1 MVKRSKPCLF
11 HVVNFTLFLRGNFN
25 FFHFVLFVSFV
36 HLIYFLLFL
45 KMHFLFEIIC
55 FWKQNFLLKIY
66 KYRVSIAIFPVNF
79 FLLNLFKFFIWKKK
93 NNNNNNLVFNFG
105 FMDHFIL
112 IFNSDSN
119 SDICICLNK
128 IIRLT
133 KWSYGY
139 IFCFFFS

>member
-1 MVKRSKPCLF
+1 M
-11 HVVNFTLFLRGNFN
+11 
-25 FFHFVLFVSFV
+25 
-36 HLIYFLLFL
+36 
-45 KMHFLFEIIC
+45 
-55 FWKQNFLLKIY
+55 
-66 KYRVSIAIFPVNF
+66 
-79 FLLNLFKFFIWKKK
+79 KKK

-139 IFCFFFS
+139 IFCFFFLKKSCVLFHIYEHCVCILFFLFSCAFLSVCATILKYSIQQIITVHFCFHFYFSECIIFYFLWFYFSSTYSFFLKQTWEWFLVH